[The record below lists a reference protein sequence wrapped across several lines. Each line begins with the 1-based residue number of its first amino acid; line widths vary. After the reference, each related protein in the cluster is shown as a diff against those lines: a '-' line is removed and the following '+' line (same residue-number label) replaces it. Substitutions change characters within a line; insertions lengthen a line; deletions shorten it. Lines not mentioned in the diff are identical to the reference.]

1 MDMTTDAM
9 TWTIAYR
16 KRTANRFLRVS
27 NWQGTWTQAVAMA
40 AVFSETNPELQ
51 VYYVPTAEAEQDGA
65 TPEDIG
71 NVLVDSG
78 KRIRIAEGG
87 GVPDEMIARIP
98 TPEAARERWLDGT
111 EIASPAQVA
120 TDHDEALAIAA
131 SIPVDGRPAEVT
143 RLLEAAE
150 LLTDERENLA
160 ALQHAR
166 KVYDEHLAALPV
178 PVTVSAV
185 EIVDGVKVP
194 IGEPRTTTVSR
205 GALDLLYGECPVP
218 NPHPLANCGPLT
230 LPLASGDHCPT
241 CGTRVDDR
249 ADLGGPGT
257 SQGLIEAVESAST
270 ITAEQLDRAVF
281 AAANTSCTVNRACV
295 RAAFTAVGI
304 DVR

>member
-111 EIASPAQVA
+111 EIAEPESTTAPGWMCVDAMLYRHNLTGIMLRRLQTTSRWHLLQPRRIGMSPRCSARTIKAAIVLAECADGLVESMLA
-120 TDHDEALAIAA
+120 TIARAWDEAH
-131 SIPVDGRPAEVT
+131 AE
-143 RLLEAAE
+143 
-150 LLTDERENLA
+150 
-160 ALQHAR
+160 
-166 KVYDEHLAALPV
+166 
-178 PVTVSAV
+178 
-185 EIVDGVKVP
+185 
-194 IGEPRTTTVSR
+194 
-205 GALDLLYGECPVP
+205 
-218 NPHPLANCGPLT
+218 
-230 LPLASGDHCPT
+230 
-241 CGTRVDDR
+241 
-249 ADLGGPGT
+249 GT
-257 SQGLIEAVESAST
+257 S
-270 ITAEQLDRAVF
+270 
-281 AAANTSCTVNRACV
+281 
-295 RAAFTAVGI
+295 
-304 DVR
+304 